1 MRFDVVTVF
10 HFPRCQ
16 GFVSVPSHGGAS
28 LGMVWNHSAL
38 HRYTLEE
45 HAAARQRRHRER
57 LMERLSEERL
67 ERWRNKVRWFK
78 KKISIFVTLFFSL
91 QTSLLLNYP

>member
-1 MRFDVVTVF
+1 MRFDTVTVF

-57 LMERLSEERL
+57 LLERLREDRL
-67 ERWRNKVRWFK
+67 ERWRNKVRLL
-78 KKISIFVTLFFSL
+78 KKIQLCYTLFFTADI
-91 QTSLLLNYP
+91 TSV